1 MSSLAT
7 AQWVCHPSPPPNGF
21 VIPRGSAS
29 EARGIC
35 SYWQLTTDNW
45 QLVLG
50 GRDGHDPAS
59 RRRSH
64 EGRRVGSV
72 GGGKCAEEGVGGG
85 RSEGRT
91 RGMGHPPLY
100 IRLRSESARFLNS
113 ISISDTILSAN
124 IFRRICR
131 MPEIAGSTSSI
142 RAAKTSD

>member
-1 MSSLAT
+1 MTVMIRGSFGLRASGRRGGSLVYVIPCHRPMGLSSLAT

-72 GGGKCAEEGVGGG
+72 GGGKCAEEGV
-85 RSEGRT
+85 RS
-91 RGMGHPPLY
+91 
-100 IRLRSESARFLNS
+100 
-113 ISISDTILSAN
+113 
-124 IFRRICR
+124 
-131 MPEIAGSTSSI
+131 
-142 RAAKTSD
+142 